1 MGRIVGNVEV
11 YKNHITCS
19 VVRLILKHMNP
30 KAEVDLVESLV
41 DYIMEETQA
50 AFEMGME
57 QGKEGR
63 V

>member
-1 MGRIVGNVEV
+1 MGRIMGDIEV

>member
-30 KAEVDLVESLV
+30 KEEVDLVESLV
-41 DYIMEETQA
+41 DYIMDETQA
-50 AFEMGME
+50 AFEMGVT
-57 QGKEGR
+57 Q
-63 V
+63 

>member
-1 MGRIVGNVEV
+1 MGRIMGDIEV

-30 KAEVDLVESLV
+30 KAEADLVESLV